1 MGEWGRGG
9 RGARGSGEGPG
20 LRKEHRG
27 HEATRQRLTP
37 VAFGEQRRAGNGTE
51 PLYIVR
57 DVVAGELLA
66 AGSRHRDGATKIERQ
81 RRWVSEDAEH
91 GAGVPAAL
99 ECCGGGARHGGGGAV
114 LSYRDEQV
122 SGHERDGHNNDSIP
136 EKRDAGPAGDGA
148 EPDKDC

>member
-81 RRWVSEDAEH
+81 RRWVGEDAEH

-99 ECCGGGARHGGGGAV
+99 EGGGGGGP
-114 LSYRDEQV
+114 R
-122 SGHERDGHNNDSIP
+122 
-136 EKRDAGPAGDGA
+136 AGGGGGPPSHA
-148 EPDKDC
+148 PQ